1 MVETDIDRAGK
12 QTTGDDAFA
21 SSVKRLSS
29 PNDEL
34 RASAQGKVERVL
46 ESSAKGVPGFEA
58 VTAWLNCVCPE
69 VFPSKD
75 SSTTLGGIVE
85 LELCA

>member
-1 MVETDIDRAGK
+1 
-12 QTTGDDAFA
+12 
-21 SSVKRLSS
+21 
-29 PNDEL
+29 
-34 RASAQGKVERVL
+34 
-46 ESSAKGVPGFEA
+46 VPGFEA

-75 SSTTLGGIVE
+75 SSTTFVGIVE